1 MFFLI
6 HSNFTLIFSSPVGQR
21 LFVLI
26 TNLVSRAVY
35 LMSLYRT
42 RAEKINFSC
51 CCSVSLDPE
60 EDTVD
65 PEQYMGFLR
74 FVEEEMTCEE
84 KCNLLEQTLPNI
96 VTWALRI
103 KELRPP
109 DGVYFSLQQQG
120 L

>member
-21 LFVLI
+21 L
-26 TNLVSRAVY
+26 
-35 LMSLYRT
+35 YRT
-42 RAEKINFSC
+42 RTEKINFSC

>member
-1 MFFLI
+1 
-6 HSNFTLIFSSPVGQR
+6 
-21 LFVLI
+21 
-26 TNLVSRAVY
+26 
-35 LMSLYRT
+35 
-42 RAEKINFSC
+42 
-51 CCSVSLDPE
+51 
-60 EDTVD
+60 
-65 PEQYMGFLR
+65 MGFLR

-96 VTWALRI
+96 VTWALKI

>member
-1 MFFLI
+1 M
-6 HSNFTLIFSSPVGQR
+6 NFPA
-21 LFVLI
+21 
-26 TNLVSRAVY
+26 LVFIK
-35 LMSLYRT
+35 T
-42 RAEKINFSC
+42 EISC

-74 FVEEEMTCEE
+74 FVEEEMACEE
-84 KCNLLEQTLPNI
+84 KSNLLEQTLPNI
-96 VTWALRI
+96 ATWALRI

-120 L
+120 LYSWQRCIDF